1 MSQAELPS
9 TEPNASPV
17 TENRN
22 LATLLVVFGGVG
34 TLTLGLVF
42 ALGNTEMLI
51 AAGLSFAFCALGAI
65 IAHFFSIYPRGDAF
79 LVSRLY
85 LSMAARVGLPL
96 ALLVVCKTNFEA
108 LLVQGM
114 VYFVILFYLVG
125 LLTELKTRMRT
136 LGIGQGAKSTSTVS
150 PTAKMDV

>member
-1 MSQAELPS
+1 MSQAETPS
-9 TEPNASPV
+9 TEKQAPPV

-22 LATLLVVFGGVG
+22 LATLLLMFAGVG
-34 TLTLGLVF
+34 ALTLGAVF
-42 ALGNTEMLI
+42 AFGNSEMLI
-51 AAGLSFAFCALGAI
+51 SAGVSLAFCALGAI

-85 LSMAARVGLPL
+85 LSMAARAGFPL
-96 ALLVVCKTNFEA
+96 ALLMVCKTNFES
-108 LLVQGM
+108 LLAEGM

-136 LGIGQGAKSTSTVS
+136 LGVGRGEKCTPTIG